1 MTPSQNWILTVWT
14 KLQHPRNP
22 KFQICRFG
30 VFRARYPLFCEEFNK
45 GNDTFPKLDFS
56 RLSVNSS
63 IPEISNSRF
72 SDFEAFRVR
81 NHRFYKEFRKG
92 NDTFPKLDF
101 SRLSVNSSIPE
112 IPNSRFSDFGYFE
125 PDITDFVKSFIS
137 KYCHF
142 CTFSSRTVRKSLK
155 ILLFLGDYFQKPCK

>member
-1 MTPSQNWILTVWT
+1 MKAKDTVS
-14 KLQHPRNP
+14 KLD
-22 KFQICRFG
+22 FG
-30 VFRARYPLFCEEFNK
+30 IPEIPDSRVAEFGHLEPDITDFVNTNNK
-45 GNDTFPKLDFS
+45 GNGTFPKLDFS

-142 CTFSSRTVRKSLK
+142 CTFSSRTIRKSLK